1 MILQV
6 AKRIV
11 NVWRVPSSKALSCKH
26 ERLFDLLTLA
36 SPSSYIGQSIS
47 DSPCSHKLRLT
58 ADGLQA
64 PAEKVDVVV
73 EVAALDIGL
82 LAPDAQKNRLARK
95 RLFRVGQKEGEQ
107 CTFPA
112 GQRAAPVAAGEHAL
126 FRIKGEV
133 VPCHMLVGEPLW
145 APTDAADPGHQ
156 LLKCERLD
164 EIIVCTQIK
173 TGDPVF
179 QGAKCRQKQDRRR
192 TVCSPRL
199 S

>member
-1 MILQV
+1 MQISIPPLAGRFRMILQV

-47 DSPCSHKLRLT
+47 DSSCSHKLRLT

-82 LAPDAQKNRLARK
+82 LAPDA
-95 RLFRVGQKEGEQ
+95 
-107 CTFPA
+107 
-112 GQRAAPVAAGEHAL
+112 
-126 FRIKGEV
+126 
-133 VPCHMLVGEPLW
+133 
-145 APTDAADPGHQ
+145 
-156 LLKCERLD
+156 
-164 EIIVCTQIK
+164 
-173 TGDPVF
+173 
-179 QGAKCRQKQDRRR
+179 
-192 TVCSPRL
+192 
-199 S
+199 

>member
-47 DSPCSHKLRLT
+47 DSSCSHKLRLT
-58 ADGLQA
+58 ADGTSSA

-82 LAPDAQKNRLARK
+82 RAPDAQKNRLARK
-95 RLFRVGQKEGEQ
+95 RLFRVGQKKRESSAPSRRDNEQ
-107 CTFPA
+107 RRSPQESMLCS
-112 GQRAAPVAAGEHAL
+112 GSKERSCHVICWSVSRCGRRQMQRIRAISSSNANGL
-126 FRIKGEV
+126 TR
-133 VPCHMLVGEPLW
+133 
-145 APTDAADPGHQ
+145 
-156 LLKCERLD
+156 
-164 EIIVCTQIK
+164 
-173 TGDPVF
+173 
-179 QGAKCRQKQDRRR
+179 
-192 TVCSPRL
+192 
-199 S
+199 